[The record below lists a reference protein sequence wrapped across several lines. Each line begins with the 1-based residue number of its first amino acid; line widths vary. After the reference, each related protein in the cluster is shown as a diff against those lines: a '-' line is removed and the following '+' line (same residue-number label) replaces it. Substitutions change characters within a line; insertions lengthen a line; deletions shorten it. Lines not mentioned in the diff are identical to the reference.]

1 MLAPPRTKGEHRT
14 GWLRRLKARIADSI
28 VSSQT
33 SGELP
38 LQLPTTTECV
48 SMNASPNRMAHMSST
63 SSALRPEVVIPMKV
77 LSE

>member
-1 MLAPPRTKGEHRT
+1 MLAPPRTKGEHST
-14 GWLRRLKARIADSI
+14 GWLRRLKARIADSM

-38 LQLPTTTECV
+38 LQLPVTTEWV
-48 SMNASPNRMAHMSST
+48 SRYSSPNRMAHISST
-63 SSALRPEVVIPMKV
+63 SSAFWPEVVIPMKV